1 MRLNQIERDKTKTK
15 SNTKSIDGA
24 PHHPASIDSYQR
36 TRHRGTLLFSLVQ
49 WHAVPTSP
57 TRLVKIIFHPP
68 FFADRQW
75 QDRDFR
81 IGSGPND
88 TEHETKRF
96 LRSRCPQSRIHC
108 THAFPR
114 GGTKNRL
121 GTSLP
126 TIGVSAMVLFPDRFP
141 LSINKVVSPP
151 HSPVLPPFLPSSL
164 VFHPS
169 FPQASVSANC
179 PAIPLKKKAPIT

>member
-1 MRLNQIERDKTKTK
+1 MRQNQNHK
-15 SNTKSIDGA
+15 SNTRSNAKSIDGA
-24 PHHPASIDSYQR
+24 PHHLTSIDSYQR

-75 QDRDFR
+75 QDGDLR

-141 LSINKVVSPP
+141 LSINGGLPSPLTRTFP
-151 HSPVLPPFLPSSL
+151 LPPFLPG
-164 VFHPS
+164 VFTLLSHKPS
-169 FPQASVSANC
+169 CLRIVRRFH
-179 PAIPLKKKAPIT
+179 

>member
-24 PHHPASIDSYQR
+24 PHNPASIDSYQR

-49 WHAVPTSP
+49 WHAVPITP
-57 TRLVKIIFHPP
+57 TCLVKIIFHPP

-75 QDRDFR
+75 QDGDLR